1 VTNQLLSDRYQIIQT
16 LGSGGFGETFLAEDT
31 QMPSRRRCVVKKLR
45 PTENNPALTQLIQER
60 FQREA
65 AILETLSSG
74 SRQIPQ
80 LYAYFYSEKDQQFYL
95 VQEWIDG
102 QTLSALLQSSGRLT
116 EPAVRQ
122 ILIDIL
128 PVFSY
133 IHSRSIVHRD
143 IKPDNV
149 ILRHSDKLPVLIDFG
164 AVREAMGTVMNS
176 QGQPT
181 QSIVIGTP
189 GYMPSEQSIG
199 RPVYNSDLY
208 SLGLTAIYLLTGQ
221 HPNDLPSDPSS
232 AEILWRSQAPQV
244 SSTFA
249 QVLDK
254 AISYHHRD
262 RYQSATEFLA
272 ALTGSPVTIP
282 TNLPANQPV
291 TSPSNVATY
300 VISPGNAAQPT
311 ESPASPTSAKN
322 TLLVSGAIAATI
334 VGGAMATALFLN
346 NSNSKSSN
354 VANNP
359 VSTATV
365 SATTKPVETVLSTP
379 TSSSQ
384 PTASSSPRP
393 KTFTA
398 TQPSIT
404 PSITSSPTPGLT
416 KIAKLGQVFDPP
428 SNIRQS
434 PNGSAICSISEQKL
448 INTYGS
454 SGEWYYTDACGAMG
468 VIHSSQIKFS
478 ADQSPTASKSPVS
491 ASPSNTPNSPST
503 NVMNPAIAVST
514 YYTSLNNRDYQ
525 TAWSKLPQELRDDR
539 TVHPAGYNSFET
551 WWNSIDSIEVNN
563 IRVINQTAVSAEA
576 IASTVYRMKNGRTQP
591 FRIRYWMVWNATT
604 QTWEIAKV
612 RTK

>member
-1 VTNQLLSDRYQIIQT
+1 MTNQLLNDRYQIIQT
-16 LGSGGFGETFLAEDT
+16 LGSGGFGETFLAEDI

-65 AILETLSSG
+65 AILETMSSG

-102 QTLSALLQSSGRLT
+102 QTLSALLKSNGRLA

-143 IKPDNV
+143 IKPDNI

-244 SSTFA
+244 SSSFA
-249 QVLDK
+249 QVLNK

-262 RYQSATEFLA
+262 RYQSANEFLT
-272 ALTGSPVTIP
+272 ALTGAPVTATIP
-282 TNLPANQPV
+282 VVNHPTASN
-291 TSPSNVATY
+291 SNVATY
-300 VISPGNAAQPT
+300 AVSPGNAAQPAG
-311 ESPASPTSAKN
+311 SPASPTSNKN
-322 TLLVSGAIAATI
+322 KLIVGGTIAATI
-334 VGGAMATALFLN
+334 VGGTIATALFLN
-346 NSNSKSSN
+346 NSNSNKSSN
-354 VANNP
+354 LANNP
-359 VSTATV
+359 APIPATATA
-365 SATTKPVETVLSTP
+365 SAAPTETASASPPPNSPAASTPAATTKAPTATARPGATAKPPTAPTTP
-379 TSSSQ
+379 NAAVSPSASIAAQPPRTPANSSYPTPAAS
-384 PTASSSPRP
+384 PNPATASSSP
-393 KTFTA
+393 T
-398 TQPSIT
+398 
-404 PSITSSPTPGLT
+404 
-416 KIAKLGQVFDPP
+416 
-428 SNIRQS
+428 
-434 PNGSAICSISEQKL
+434 
-448 INTYGS
+448 
-454 SGEWYYTDACGAMG
+454 
-468 VIHSSQIKFS
+468 
-478 ADQSPTASKSPVS
+478 
-491 ASPSNTPNSPST
+491 NS
-503 NVMNPAIAVST
+503 VDPAITVSS
-514 YYTSLNNRDYQ
+514 YYNSINSRDYK

-551 WWNSIDSIEVNN
+551 WWNSIDSVEVNN
-563 IRVINQTAVSAEA
+563 VRVINQTAVSAEA
-576 IASTVYRMKNGRTQP
+576 IASTVYRMKNGRNQP
-591 FRIRYWMVWNATT
+591 FRIRYWLVWNATT
-604 QTWEIAKV
+604 QNWEIAKV
-612 RTK
+612 RAK